1 MHTNTFC
8 IHPFNSLSIDGTG
21 DQRTY
26 KPCCMSNQS
35 IVSESG
41 PIDSIDSA
49 FNSDWMNSLRDSLM
63 NGVQHSACTLCWD
76 EERAG
81 KESKRVR
88 DSKTQL
94 ALLDK
99 PDTVIKNIDLKM
111 GNLCNLK
118 CRICNPWNSSQ
129 WETEWFAIGGRK
141 DSIQEFKNS
150 FKLQRQSWNPGEKI
164 WDELLEILPNIE
176 SFDLYGGEPLLIENM
191 WNILKLSVEKGYSKN
206 QRIHYNTNG
215 SIIPNDDQLELWKQ
229 FKLVDLQV
237 SLDDINERHNYQRHP
252 NKWEI
257 VKKNIESLQQ
267 HKWISLTTNATIS
280 NFNVFY
286 LDEITTEIMD
296 NLGCSIWYNILHHP
310 DEYSVDILDPKIK
323 EILLKKLSHVK
334 DKNPDILNILNFIG
348 SNPNPNKMKLFLKKV
363 QEHDTYRKENFSTT
377 FPEWYEILKQHY
389 L

>member
-21 DQRTY
+21 DHRSY

-35 IVSESG
+35 IVSESVT
-41 PIDSIDSA
+41 IDSIDSA
-49 FNSDWMNSLRDSLM
+49 FNSDWMNSLRNSLM
-63 NGVQHSACTLCWD
+63 NGVQHPTCSLCWD

-94 ALLDK
+94 SLLDR
-99 PDTVIKNIDLKM
+99 PDAVIKNIDLKM

-129 WETEWFAIGGRK
+129 WETEWFNIGKRT
-141 DSIQEFKNS
+141 DSIQKFKNS

-215 SIIPNDDQLELWKQ
+215 SIVPNEEQLALWEQ

-252 NKWEI
+252 NKWET
-257 VKKNIESLQQ
+257 VKKNIRSLQQ
-267 HKWISLTTNATIS
+267 YKWISLTTNATIS

-310 DEYSVDILDPKIK
+310 DEYSVDALDPKIK

-348 SNPNPNKMKLFLKKV
+348 SNPNPNKIQMFLKKV
-363 QEHDTYRKENFSTT
+363 QEHDTYRKESFSTT